1 MTNTCALDNVM
12 IMLFYLKLL
21 KGQQNKVCAFT
32 NITIFDKPQ
41 SLSYIACFIIFVVR
55 LLSNELL
62 KL

>member
-21 KGQQNKVCAFT
+21 KEQQNIECALT

-41 SLSYIACFIIFVVR
+41 SLSYIA
-55 LLSNELL
+55 SELVSAS
-62 KL
+62 